1 MDIKEIIDQV
11 KTAIDKL
18 DGANNYSDKSTIA
31 DANDVLKTLLI
42 QLKVANNGWCT
53 TRGRPEMSILGHPR

>member
-1 MDIKEIIDQV
+1 MDIKEIIEQV

-42 QLKVANNGWCT
+42 QLKVANNG
-53 TRGRPEMSILGHPR
+53 